1 MFNFQSAMLL
11 DVGFDVLTCF
21 GLSCQRKSQRKDEN
35 RITIQTAGQSACYSQ
50 KEAMRSFWLG
60 TFKVA
65 NMSPDEGSLDT
76 ISSLL

>member
-21 GLSCQRKSQRKDEN
+21 GLSCQRESQRKEEN
-35 RITIQTAGQSACYSQ
+35 RITIQTAGQSASYSQ
-50 KEAMRSFWLG
+50 KEAMTSFLLG

-65 NMSPDEGSLDT
+65 SMTPDEGGLDT
-76 ISSLL
+76 ISSVL